1 MLPNLSVLW
10 VIFFILVLTFVVDR
24 LLLKPV
30 LGVIR
35 RREQAIESARELA
48 RRSATDAQAAT
59 AEFDR
64 KTTAARAEMYREMD
78 EMRRAALGRR
88 AEIVAQTRAEA
99 EAQVAEAITRLDA
112 EAAEARRKLE
122 ADAQALGAGR
132 RRSHPGAQGIIRT
145 MITLSTLTSP
155 RCCSRWPRSLRPRL
169 RAPRA
174 GEPLPRPTPPA
185 EAGQRGAREAGRT
198 RPAGSRSSPRR

>member
-35 RREQAIESARELA
+35 RREEAIESARELA
-48 RRSATDAQAAT
+48 RRSAAEAQAAT

-112 EAAEARRKLE
+112 EAADARRTLE
-122 ADAQALGAGR
+122 QDAQALGAAAAERILGR
-132 RRSHPGAQGIIRT
+132 KAS
-145 MITLSTLTSP
+145 
-155 RCCSRWPRSLRPRL
+155 
-169 RAPRA
+169 
-174 GEPLPRPTPPA
+174 
-185 EAGQRGAREAGRT
+185 
-198 RPAGSRSSPRR
+198 

>member
-35 RREQAIESARELA
+35 RREEAIESARELA
-48 RRSATDAQAAT
+48 RRSATEAQAAT
-59 AEFDR
+59 SEFER
-64 KTTAARAEMYREMD
+64 KTGAARAEMYREMD

-112 EAAEARRKLE
+112 EAVEARRKLE
-122 ADAQALGAGR
+122 IDAQTLGAAAAEKILGR
-132 RRSHPGAQGIIRT
+132 KAS
-145 MITLSTLTSP
+145 
-155 RCCSRWPRSLRPRL
+155 
-169 RAPRA
+169 
-174 GEPLPRPTPPA
+174 
-185 EAGQRGAREAGRT
+185 
-198 RPAGSRSSPRR
+198 

>member
-35 RREQAIESARELA
+35 RREEAIESSRELA
-48 RRSATDAQAAT
+48 RRSAAEAQAAA
-59 AEFDR
+59 AEFER
-64 KTTAARAEMYREMD
+64 KTAAARAEMYRDMD

-88 AEIVAQTRAEA
+88 AEIVAETRADA

-112 EAAEARRKLE
+112 ETAAARRTLE
-122 ADAQALGAGR
+122 VDAQALGAAAAERILGR
-132 RRSHPGAQGIIRT
+132 KAS
-145 MITLSTLTSP
+145 
-155 RCCSRWPRSLRPRL
+155 
-169 RAPRA
+169 
-174 GEPLPRPTPPA
+174 
-185 EAGQRGAREAGRT
+185 
-198 RPAGSRSSPRR
+198 

>member
-35 RREQAIESARELA
+35 RREEAIESARELA
-48 RRSATDAQAAT
+48 RRSATEAQAAT

-78 EMRRAALGRR
+78 EMRRAALGHR

-99 EAQVAEAITRLDA
+99 EAQVADAITRLDA
-112 EAAEARRKLE
+112 ESAEARRKLE
-122 ADAQALGAGR
+122 ADAQTLGAAAADRILGR
-132 RRSHPGAQGIIRT
+132 KAS
-145 MITLSTLTSP
+145 
-155 RCCSRWPRSLRPRL
+155 
-169 RAPRA
+169 
-174 GEPLPRPTPPA
+174 
-185 EAGQRGAREAGRT
+185 
-198 RPAGSRSSPRR
+198 

>member
-48 RRSATDAQAAT
+48 RRSATEAQAAA
-59 AEFDR
+59 AEFER
-64 KTTAARAEMYREMD
+64 KTGTARAEMYREMD
-78 EMRRAALGRR
+78 EMRRGALARR

-122 ADAQALGAGR
+122 ADAQALGTAAADRILGR
-132 RRSHPGAQGIIRT
+132 RAS
-145 MITLSTLTSP
+145 
-155 RCCSRWPRSLRPRL
+155 
-169 RAPRA
+169 
-174 GEPLPRPTPPA
+174 
-185 EAGQRGAREAGRT
+185 
-198 RPAGSRSSPRR
+198 

>member
-10 VIFFILVLTFVVDR
+10 VIFFILVLTFIVDR

-35 RREQAIESARELA
+35 RREEAIESARELA
-48 RRSATDAQAAT
+48 RRSATEAQAAT

-88 AEIVAQTRAEA
+88 AEIVAETRTEA
-99 EAQVAEAITRLDA
+99 EAQVADAITRLDA
-112 EAAEARRKLE
+112 EAAAARRKLE
-122 ADAQALGAGR
+122 ADAQTLGAAAADRILGR
-132 RRSHPGAQGIIRT
+132 KAS
-145 MITLSTLTSP
+145 
-155 RCCSRWPRSLRPRL
+155 
-169 RAPRA
+169 
-174 GEPLPRPTPPA
+174 
-185 EAGQRGAREAGRT
+185 
-198 RPAGSRSSPRR
+198 

>member
-30 LGVIR
+30 LAVIR
-35 RREQAIESARELA
+35 RREEAIESARELA
-48 RRSATDAQAAT
+48 RRSATEAQAAT

-78 EMRRAALGRR
+78 EMRRAALGHR

-112 EAAEARRKLE
+112 EAAAARRKLE
-122 ADAQALGAGR
+122 ADAQALGAAAADRILGR
-132 RRSHPGAQGIIRT
+132 KAS
-145 MITLSTLTSP
+145 
-155 RCCSRWPRSLRPRL
+155 
-169 RAPRA
+169 
-174 GEPLPRPTPPA
+174 
-185 EAGQRGAREAGRT
+185 
-198 RPAGSRSSPRR
+198 